1 MPVIFLT
8 SKDDEIDE
16 VLGLR
21 MGALSRCLPKPAWTL
36 RGRPLLQ
43 WGAELLRRE
52 GVARLA
58 CNAHLWPERLR
69 AVADGIEVCAEPQ
82 LLGSAG
88 SLLHAR
94 GRVEAELL
102 SWNADVWAEAV
113 PFGRLRAAHREAR
126 ATLSWLLIPHPGGP
140 WNPVWMDEQDRVL
153 PKDVVGPKG
162 PFHFTGA
169 AAWSPE
175 ALALLPEGPSEVND
189 LRPRLA
195 NLPMG
200 HLGVVVEPFAWRE
213 VGPGPAARGAQRG
226 ERPAAPAAVPPGRG
240 GGALRLA
247 GGGHCGRPH
256 RSRRRA
262 GPRAGGPPARLLC
275 PPHRPARGQPH
286 PLRPGP
292 PRRAHGLHHRQR
304 CPLVRRA
311 RKPGAAGAVG
321 LWSHGW
327 NTDGQM
333 PSLYRCLSVFIG
345 G

>member
-1 MPVIFLT
+1 MPEPLEGFLLAAG
-8 SKDDEIDE
+8 
-16 VLGLR
+16 LGLR

-189 LRPRLA
+189 LRPRL
-195 NLPMG
+195 PF

-213 VGPGPAARGAQRG
+213 VGTADALIAVAAELAPEQEGRLPGCYVHPTARPVGSLTRC
-226 ERPAAPAAVPPGRG
+226 V
-240 GGALRLA
+240 L
-247 GGGHCGRPH
+247 
-256 RSRRRA
+256 
-262 GPRAGGPPARLLC
+262 GPRAAPMASITDSDALWFEEHGNQVRL
-275 PPHRPARGQPH
+275 
-286 PLRPGP
+286 
-292 PRRAHGLHHRQR
+292 GL
-304 CPLVRRA
+304 
-311 RKPGAAGAVG
+311 
-321 LWSHGW
+321 
-327 NTDGQM
+327 
-333 PSLYRCLSVFIG
+333 
-345 G
+345 